1 MSDMYVHENSISDC
15 ARVSTHATIVVYE
28 YRISH
33 EATLRQ
39 DTAEIGIC
47 GNVEHDIISL

>member
-15 ARVSTHATIVVYE
+15 AHVSTHATIVVYE
-28 YRISH
+28 DRISH
-33 EATLRQ
+33 EATLRH
-39 DTAEIGIC
+39 TAEIGIC

>member
-1 MSDMYVHENSISDC
+1 MSDMYVHENSISEG
-15 ARVSTHATIVVYE
+15 AYVSTHATIVVYE

-33 EATLRQ
+33 ETTLRQ

>member
-1 MSDMYVHENSISDC
+1 MSDMYVHENSISEG
-15 ARVSTHATIVVYE
+15 AHVSTHATIVVYK

-33 EATLRQ
+33 ETTLRP